1 MSVSAHIVGDM
12 TENRSFLD
20 RPKPWLDA
28 PRPGPTVVV
37 DIDGV
42 VADMHN
48 FEGLIAAPSY
58 ADRDWKRFHTH
69 FGEASLNRAGGEL
82 VRALDSAGFTI
93 AYSTTRLDQFN
104 RTSDRWIR
112 AKSLPPGHIESRSLW
127 VDGTV
132 RRAFDV
138 KRRHWWRWENHYA
151 ETSPIVAWIDDEPDA
166 VDALRGEGCPAW
178 VFSELFDR
186 LKVGDV
192 VPALASGPEPVDVL
206 AAWKAEALPR
216 WEEFDERFKV
226 KHARWQKR
234 HAERMRSRQQDQRV
248 DGDGAV
254 RV

>member
-151 ETSPIVAWIDDEPDA
+151 ETS
-166 VDALRGEGCPAW
+166 R
-178 VFSELFDR
+178 
-186 LKVGDV
+186 
-192 VPALASGPEPVDVL
+192 
-206 AAWKAEALPR
+206 
-216 WEEFDERFKV
+216 
-226 KHARWQKR
+226 
-234 HAERMRSRQQDQRV
+234 
-248 DGDGAV
+248 
-254 RV
+254 

>member
-1 MSVSAHIVGDM
+1 MNRAFCQLDASEDSYGWVAGPCSMSVSAHIVGDM

-69 FGEASLNRAGGEL
+69 FGEASLNRAGGKL

-112 AKSLPPGHIESRSLW
+112 AKSLPPGHIESRSLCQW
-127 VDGTV
+127 PRSSP
-132 RRAFDV
+132 RRRPVVLPAGGHGFSPVAASCFSPPAF
-138 KRRHWWRWENHYA
+138 
-151 ETSPIVAWIDDEPDA
+151 
-166 VDALRGEGCPAW
+166 
-178 VFSELFDR
+178 
-186 LKVGDV
+186 
-192 VPALASGPEPVDVL
+192 
-206 AAWKAEALPR
+206 
-216 WEEFDERFKV
+216 
-226 KHARWQKR
+226 
-234 HAERMRSRQQDQRV
+234 
-248 DGDGAV
+248 
-254 RV
+254 

>member
-69 FGEASLNRAGGEL
+69 FGEASLNRAGGKL

-132 RRAFDV
+132 RRRLMSNV
-138 KRRHWWRWENHYA
+138 GIGGGGKTTTQRR
-151 ETSPIVAWIDDEPDA
+151 
-166 VDALRGEGCPAW
+166 
-178 VFSELFDR
+178 
-186 LKVGDV
+186 
-192 VPALASGPEPVDVL
+192 
-206 AAWKAEALPR
+206 
-216 WEEFDERFKV
+216 
-226 KHARWQKR
+226 AR
-234 HAERMRSRQQDQRV
+234 
-248 DGDGAV
+248 
-254 RV
+254 